1 MQYKKII
8 ILVLFVAASVI
19 AQDMKPD
26 AAKLYNDGNQKMK
39 VGNFSGAIQSY
50 DQALQIEKDYRI
62 YYQKGIAHKK
72 SNQLDESY
80 NSLIKC
86 AEMKSDFDLV
96 YNALGSAEFSR
107 GNYEEASDYFVK
119 LLSITKN
126 AQLKKLANDN
136 LSLSYTKLGDL
147 AIRGGEQEKAISFL
161 DKAVKH
167 DDSNGAAHLALA
179 KAFVESGKYNDAL
192 SAADAALKSKA
203 KISKGGVNYYKG
215 LALKNLGKLSEAK
228 SSFEEGKKDP
238 TYRTVCD
245 YEIKNLPKN

>member
-1 MQYKKII
+1 MPYKKLIMI
-8 ILVLFVAASVI
+8 FVIAAASVF

-39 VGNFSGAIQSY
+39 VGNFSSAIQSY
-50 DQALQIEKDYRI
+50 DQALKIEQDYRI

-80 NSLIKC
+80 SSLKKC
-86 AEMKSDFDLV
+86 VEMKPDFDLV

-107 GNYEEASDYFVK
+107 GNYENAVEHFVK
-119 LLSITKN
+119 LLDITKN

-147 AIRGGEQEKAISFL
+147 AIKGGEQEKAVSYL
-161 DKAVKH
+161 EKGVKH
-167 DDSNGAAHLALA
+167 DDSNGAAHLALTRA
-179 KAFVESGKYNDAL
+179 YVELGKYTDAIY
-192 SAADAALKSKA
+192 ATDNALKSKA
-203 KISKGGVNYYKG
+203 KISKGGIHYYKG
-215 LALKNLGKLSEAK
+215 LAFKNLGKLADAK

-245 YEIKNLPKN
+245 YELKNLPKN